1 MCPLVADA
9 CSKEGLGWATLHA
22 KKVCLL
28 NILFTVQG
36 ILGEGN
42 ICHWIAAIVL
52 TVDYQIRKHVRNS
65 HTQIND
71 MVSSVLFYI
80 APNDSAK
87 QKESCNSTY
96 PHFT

>member
-22 KKVCLL
+22 KIFIKVCLL

-87 QKESCNSTY
+87 Q
-96 PHFT
+96 